1 MSIPA
6 PARHHHREQC
16 SQRDEW
22 RRRQHTYRFTS
33 ASAADG
39 DTILGFE
46 PGDRVDLAA
55 IDANVGAAVDQSFT
69 LVTGAFTAAG
79 QLAVTLESRADGDF
93 TVIQGNI
100 DGNAD
105 ADFTV
110 EIAGH
115 QNLTNAN
122 LGL

>member
-1 MSIPA
+1 MNGGA
-6 PARHHHREQC
+6 GN
-16 SQRDEW
+16 D
-22 RRRQHTYRFTS
+22 TYKFTS

-46 PGDRVDLAA
+46 PGDRVDLTA
-55 IDANVGAAVDQSFT
+55 IDAHVGAATDQSFI
-69 LVTGAFTAAG
+69 LISGAAFTAAG
-79 QLAVTLESRADGDF
+79 QLSVTFETGADGDV

-100 DGNAD
+100 DGNVD

-115 QNLTNAN
+115 HNLTNAN